1 MSYKIVVD
9 SCCELPDY
17 CHKDDRYEIVPL
29 TLEVEEEQI
38 IDDESFDQASFLQKV
53 AASPKCPKSSCPS
66 PERYRE
72 SYVTE
77 AENVFVF
84 TLSSKLS

>member
-38 IDDESFDQASFLQKV
+38 IDDESFDQASFLQNV
-53 AASPKCPKSSCPS
+53 AASPKCPRSSCHRRNTGADPVQGKTG
-66 PERYRE
+66 RCR
-72 SYVTE
+72 
-77 AENVFVF
+77 
-84 TLSSKLS
+84 